1 MISSYF
7 VASVCRV
14 IEKRY
19 PAFTSGSPIQYDGSG
34 SYATLASFTGML
46 LDLEEHVG
54 QDSLGLKLGDQLA
67 PSCFNLQGQLVMSCA
82 NLGEALP
89 LVLRFHTLILPGS
102 RIEMLEQGESVR
114 FVWKMPDSKALPRVF
129 SELIIASTCQF
140 GAWITGGSTRI
151 PRMGFSYSQPDSLD
165 CYSERYGAVLSFDES
180 HSFIEVPK
188 RWAELEIKTASIN
201 LKPILSQHAQILL
214 DEMDRRA
221 GFQSRL
227 EQLVEKMIGT
237 GEPTIDRVA
246 AQLGQSTRSLQR
258 TLQLQ
263 GIRFSDLLKNVR
275 ERRAHY
281 LLQSTAT
288 PITDIAMELGY
299 QTSSA
304 FSKAYKLWTGYSPM
318 EVRKGRQLTSLANYD
333 EQQTT
338 TDLV

>member
-14 IEKRY
+14 IEKLY
-19 PAFTSGSPIQYDGSG
+19 PAFISGSKIQYDDSG
-34 SYATLASFTGML
+34 SYAKLASFTGML
-46 LDLEEHVG
+46 LDLEEQVG

-67 PSCFNLQGQLVMSCA
+67 PACFNLQGQLVMSCA

-102 RIEMLEQGESVR
+102 RIEMHELGDSVR
-114 FVWKMPDSKALPRVF
+114 FVWKMPDSQALPRVF

-151 PRMGFSYSQPDSLD
+151 PRMGFSYREPASVE
-165 CYSERYGAVLSFDES
+165 YYAEKYGASLSFDEP

-201 LKPILSQHAQILL
+201 LKPILSQHAQNLL

-227 EQLVEKMIGT
+227 ERLLEKMIGS

-246 AQLGQSTRSLQR
+246 AQLGQSSRSLQR
-258 TLQLQ
+258 TLQIR
-263 GIRFSDLLKNVR
+263 GIRFCDLLRNVR
-275 ERRAHY
+275 ERQANY
-281 LLQSTAT
+281 LLKSTAM

-299 QTSSA
+299 QSSSA
-304 FSKAYKLWTGYSPM
+304 FSKAYKSWMGYSPLQA
-318 EVRKGRQLTSLANYD
+318 RRDRRSNKTG
-333 EQQTT
+333 
-338 TDLV
+338 